1 MSADMRSAKSRRME
15 TLFSICLLDRMKMD
29 RWIRFH
35 PIPHR
40 GEQSSDRSI
49 PAQWAETDLSSACS
63 AGISG
68 AILLEAIGVRP
79 MDPLLVNPVLKKR
92 NLPCPQN
99 RQTSDAPFAIG
110 PLWPMELQSTC
121 PKSKR
126 MLAPGAID
134 TWSVYTASEP
144 WLCYIIKQGL
154 GLGLA
159 YLSFNTTLFF
169 KITIRLYNMYKRKW
183 NLIL

>member
-1 MSADMRSAKSRRME
+1 MAIYFAIRPADRTKKDRLSVLIQLSHREQRGPDKSV
-15 TLFSICLLDRMKMD
+15 
-29 RWIRFH
+29 
-35 PIPHR
+35 
-40 GEQSSDRSI
+40 

-121 PKSKR
+121 PKSKQ